1 MAKEMI
7 VEKSIIIDKPSLEV
21 FNLLKITKNQE
32 NFSEW
37 NMKDPNKETTST
49 GTDGTVGFIYT
60 WNSKNNSVGAGS
72 QKIITLIEGELIEYD
87 LIFER
92 PMKNKGRSK
101 FAVQSLSATQTKV
114 TWTFLSPTKF
124 PMSLFKGIFQK
135 MLGKDIIQSLENL
148 KILLEK

>member
-1 MAKEMI
+1 MAKEII

-32 NFSEW
+32 NFSVW

-49 GTDGTVGFIYT
+49 GTDGTVGFNYT

-87 LIFER
+87 LKFER
-92 PMKNKGRSK
+92 PMKNVGKSK
-101 FAVQSLSATQTKV
+101 FAIQSLSSTQTKV
-114 TWTFLSPTKF
+114 TWTFLGPTKF
-124 PMSLFKGIFQK
+124 PMSLFKRIFQK

>member
-7 VEKSIIIDKPSLEV
+7 VEKSIIIDKHSLEV
-21 FNLLKITKNQE
+21 FSLLRITKNQE
-32 NFSEW
+32 NFSVW
-37 NMKDPNKETTST
+37 NMKDPKKETTST

-60 WNSKNNSVGAGS
+60 WNSKHKSVGAGS

-87 LIFER
+87 LKFER
-92 PMKNKGRSK
+92 PMKNIGRSK
-101 FAVQSLSATQTKV
+101 FAIQSLSSKQTKV
-114 TWTFLSPTKF
+114 TWTFFSPTTF

-135 MLGKDIIQSLENL
+135 MLGKDILQSLQNL

>member
-7 VEKSIIIDKPSLEV
+7 VEKSIIIDKPSLDV

-32 NFSEW
+32 RFSVW
-37 NMKDPNKETTST
+37 NMKDQNKETTST
-49 GTDGTVGFIYT
+49 GTDGTVGFIYS

-87 LIFER
+87 LVFER
-92 PMKNKGRSK
+92 PMKNIGKSK
-101 FAVQSLSATQTKV
+101 FIIQSLPSNQTKV
-114 TWTFLSPTKF
+114 TWIFLGPTKF
-124 PMSLFKGIFQK
+124 PMSLFKGLFQK

>member
-21 FNLLKITKNQE
+21 YNFLKITKNQE
-32 NFSEW
+32 NFSVW

-49 GTDGTVGFIYT
+49 GTDGNVGFIYT

-72 QKIITLIEGELIEYD
+72 QKTITLIEGELIEYD
-87 LIFER
+87 LKFER
-92 PMKNKGRSK
+92 PMKNTGRSK
-101 FAVQSLSATQTKV
+101 FAIQSLPGTQTKV
-114 TWTFLSPTKF
+114 TWTFLGPTKF

-148 KILLEK
+148 KLLLEK

>member
-1 MAKEMI
+1 MAKAMI

-21 FNLLKITKNQE
+21 FNLLRITKNQE
-32 NFSEW
+32 NFSVW

-49 GTDGTVGFIYT
+49 GTDGTIGFVYT
-60 WNSKNNSVGAGS
+60 WNSKKNSVGAGS

-87 LIFER
+87 LNFEK
-92 PMKNKGRSK
+92 PMKNTGRSK
-101 FAVQSLSATQTKV
+101 FVIQSLSNTQTKV
-114 TWTFLSPTKF
+114 IWTFQGPTKF

>member
-7 VEKSIIIDKPSLEV
+7 IEKSIIIDKPSDEV
-21 FNLLKITKNQE
+21 FNLLRITKNQE
-32 NFSEW
+32 NFSVW

-60 WNSKNNSVGAGS
+60 WNSKNNSVGEGS

-92 PMKNKGRSK
+92 PMKNIGKSK
-101 FAVQSLSATQTKV
+101 FVVQSLSSKQTKV
-114 TWTFLSPTKF
+114 TWIFLGPTKF

>member
-21 FNLLKITKNQE
+21 FNLLRITKNQE
-32 NFSEW
+32 NFSVW
-37 NMKDPNKETTST
+37 NMKDPNKEITST

-87 LIFER
+87 LKFER
-92 PMKNKGRSK
+92 PMKNLGRSK
-101 FAVQSLSATQTKV
+101 FSIQSLSSTQTKV
-114 TWTFLSPTKF
+114 TWTFLGPTKF

-148 KILLEK
+148 KLLLEK

>member
-1 MAKEMI
+1 MAKEMV
-7 VEKSIIIDKPSLEV
+7 VEKSVIIHKPAKEV

-32 NFSEW
+32 LFSVW
-37 NMKDPNKETTST
+37 NMKDPDKETTSA
-49 GTDGTVGFIYT
+49 GTDGTLGFTYT

-72 QKIITLIEGELIEYD
+72 QKIITLIEGELIEYE
-87 LIFER
+87 LKFER
-92 PMKNKGRSK
+92 PMKNTGLSK
-101 FAVQSLSATQTKV
+101 FIIQSLNNDQTKV
-114 TWTFLSPTKF
+114 TWVFLGPTKF